1 MSNTELK
8 EERMKILELVS
19 KGVINASEAE
29 KLLGA
34 LGGTDGP
41 EMFDVPKAK
50 KNQFRMLKVY
60 VDSVDGDTVRIQIPI
75 EFAKLL
81 KTNKK
86 FMKLDNEDIDL
97 DVDMLLQMIN
107 SGAIGELV
115 NINSADGDTVRIVVE

>member
-1 MSNTELK
+1 MSDNELR

-19 KGVINASEAE
+19 KGVITAAEAE
-29 KLLGA
+29 KLLAA
-34 LGGTDGP
+34 LNGP
-41 EMFDVPKAK
+41 EIQEVIDIPKAK

-60 VDSVDGDTVRIQIPI
+60 VDSADGDTVRIQIPI

-86 FMKLDNEDIDL
+86 FMKIDNEEFDI

-115 NINSADGDTVRIVVE
+115 NVNSADGDTVRIVVE